1 MKGPEGTITCKGN
14 FAAQAIRE
22 AAERWGCDP
31 AEIVVTG
38 EEEYRGSGGNGFFG
52 FAQNDSGTP
61 VCAATG
67 RQSVGATEEKAAA
80 EGQLRDGRVL

>member
-1 MKGPEGTITCKGN
+1 MRWFSMKGPEGTITCKGN

-38 EEEYRGSGGNGFFG
+38 E
-52 FAQNDSGTP
+52 
-61 VCAATG
+61 AAYN
-67 RQSVGATEEKAAA
+67 QEKAAGA
-80 EGQLRDGRVL
+80 VGAAPTAGNPA